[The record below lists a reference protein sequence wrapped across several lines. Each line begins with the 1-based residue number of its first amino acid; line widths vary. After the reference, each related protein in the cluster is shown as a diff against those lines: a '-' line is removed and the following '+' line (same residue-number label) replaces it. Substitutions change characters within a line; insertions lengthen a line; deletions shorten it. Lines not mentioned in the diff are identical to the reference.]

1 MLSISFIIAV
11 ALYNLKAAILL
22 KDSIMGS
29 LFYLILSV
37 LSSSLITVGFKYFS
51 KYNISLLQIIVV
63 NYLVCIISAIAV
75 NGGIA
80 LPEQLTSKSWFPWAT
95 VMGLFF
101 IVFFNVIGYTSKTVG
116 VSIATVSNKLSLVIP
131 FVLSII
137 ILKAGYNYWN
147 IIGCIVAIA
156 AVVFTCYKPSNQKI
170 TNKSV
175 YALPALLFI
184 GSGLLDFLIK
194 YCTTILLQKEEE
206 YLFFIIG
213 FAVAFTIGIIILSYQ
228 FATKKATFNLANV
241 GIGILIGVPN
251 YFSFYYLVKF
261 INSGALPVA
270 TAIPVNNIC
279 IVVGSALLAFIL
291 VKEKLSLINCLGILL
306 AVISIVLMMQ

>member
-1 MLSISFIIAV
+1 MNSVL
-11 ALYNLKAAILL
+11 
-22 KDSIMGS
+22 
-29 LFYLILSV
+29 YLILSV
-37 LSSSLITVGFKYFS
+37 LASSLITVGFKYFS
-51 KYNISLLQIIVV
+51 KFKVSLLQVIVV
-63 NYLVCIISAIAV
+63 NYFVCIVSAIVV
-75 NGGIA
+75 NRGIA
-80 LPEQLTSKSWFPWAT
+80 IPAGLTYKPWFIWAI

-131 FVLSII
+131 FVLSIV

-147 IIGCIVAIA
+147 IMGCILAIA
-156 AVVFTCYKPSNQKI
+156 AVGFTCYKPNTQKI
-170 TNKSV
+170 TNRSV

-194 YCTTILLQKEEE
+194 YCTTILLKKEEE

-213 FAVAFTIGIIILSYQ
+213 FAVAFTVGIIILCFQ
-228 FATKKATFNLANV
+228 FACKKATFNIANV

-261 INSGALPVA
+261 INSGLMPEA

-279 IVVGSALLAFIL
+279 IVVASALLAFLL
-291 VKEKLSLINCLGILL
+291 VKEKLSLINCLGILF
-306 AVISIVLMMQ
+306 AVVSILLMMQ